1 VKEINKTVQDLK
13 VEIESLKKTQ
23 TEEILEIENIGKKIE
38 TTDARITNRRQEM
51 EERISGR
58 KDTIEE
64 INLSK
69 NMLKVKKIPDTKHPE
84 NLGYH
89 EKK

>member
-1 VKEINKTVQDLK
+1 
-13 VEIESLKKTQ
+13 
-23 TEEILEIENIGKKIE
+23 
-38 TTDARITNRRQEM
+38 M